1 MKPSAAKKQM
11 NQAMA
16 LGSRLINRRTIP
28 GLSIHGF
35 DGWFTATNGITTV
48 SNAVSEW
55 KNLVPGGADLTQ
67 STANLRPALTTIN
80 GLTALAPDGASGR
93 GAATDVLTDGDLL
106 DDIGTG
112 DFYIGIVMSI
122 DAFATNPNIIQKAG
136 TWTLFIGDSANKRL
150 RLTKTGTGNILTT
163 DNNSFAD
170 TDETFFL
177 EVVRTGTDLIVYKNG
192 TNIKQVT
199 DSTDLNAAG
208 TLSFGKVN
216 SKVGEFICRKGTVK
230 DKQRQIIEAL
240 MARKWNIGFAPT
252 QTKSRSKGGLNV
264 LPAGNRFRN
273 SLPTF

>member
-1 MKPSAAKKQM
+1 M

-122 DAFATNPNIIQKAG
+122 DAFGTSPNIIQKGG

-150 RLTKTGTGNILTT
+150 RLTKTGTGAIITT

-170 TDETFFL
+170 TDETFFV

-199 DSTDLNAAG
+199 DSTDLDAAG

-216 SKVGEFICRKGTVK
+216 CKVGEFICRKGTVE

-264 LPAGNRFRN
+264 LPSGNRFRN